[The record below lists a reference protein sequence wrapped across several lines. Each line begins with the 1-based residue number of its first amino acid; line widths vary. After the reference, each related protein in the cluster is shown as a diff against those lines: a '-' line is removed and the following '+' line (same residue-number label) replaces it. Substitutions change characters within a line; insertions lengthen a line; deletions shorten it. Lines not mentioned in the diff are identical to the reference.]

1 MNDVVGSQLSVIG
14 CQFSAQY
21 RPDVNPQTT
30 DNRQPT
36 TRFHGEPQMS
46 DNHIIRMSNIRKVYD
61 TGKVKFEALKGIDL
75 EVYPGEFVAIVGP
88 SGSGKSTLMNLLGCL
103 DTPTDGTY
111 EIGGDNVAGVTRDE
125 LAEIRNRRVGFVFQS
140 FNLLPHLTALE
151 NVELPMLFGGVAP
164 KVRRARAAELLG
176 KVGLGDRLDHKPT
189 EISGGQMQRVAIA
202 RALAMNP
209 DILLADEPTGNL
221 DTTSGTDIMSI
232 FNELWQSGRTLII
245 ITHDPALARRASRVV
260 EIRDGRI
267 TSDTRNEAA
276 A

>member
-1 MNDVVGSQLSVIG
+1 MNANG
-14 CQFSAQY
+14 
-21 RPDVNPQTT
+21 T
-30 DNRQPT
+30 
-36 TRFHGEPQMS
+36 
-46 DNHIIRMSNIRKVYD
+46 IIRMESIRKVYD
-61 TGKVKFEALKGIDL
+61 TGKVKVEALKGIDL
-75 EVYPGEFVAIVGP
+75 DVFPGEFVAIVGP

-103 DTPTDGTY
+103 DTPSDGSY

-140 FNLLPHLTALE
+140 FNLLPHLSALE
-151 NVELPMLFGGVAP
+151 NVELPMLFGGVSP
-164 KVRRARAAELLG
+164 KERRARANELLG
-176 KVGLGDRLDHKPT
+176 KVGLGDRVDHKPT
-189 EISGGQMQRVAIA
+189 ELSGGQMQRVAIA

-221 DTTSGTDIMSI
+221 DTSSGTDIMSI

-260 EIRDGRI
+260 EIRDGKI
-267 TSDTRNEAA
+267 TNDTRNEAA